1 MRIER
6 GKSDLKLSHPLQW
19 QSLTDFEMVL
29 EDMSWHL
36 RYYEYSY
43 MYYIVG
49 SAALCLAYAVIY
61 CVKMPVNKIKNL
73 KDVIDFDPQI
83 NEGLYEIIRAGEQG

>member
-1 MRIER
+1 
-6 GKSDLKLSHPLQW
+6 
-19 QSLTDFEMVL
+19 
-29 EDMSWHL
+29 MSWHL

-49 SAALCLAYAVIY
+49 SAVLCLTYTIIY

-73 KDVIDFDPQI
+73 KDVIDYDPQGPNSI
-83 NEGLYEIIRAGEQG
+83 DKKKQFTWFILRLPTQ

>member
-1 MRIER
+1 
-6 GKSDLKLSHPLQW
+6 
-19 QSLTDFEMVL
+19 
-29 EDMSWHL
+29 MSWHL

-43 MYYIVG
+43 MYYILG
-49 SAALCLAYAVIY
+49 SAALCLAYTVIY

-83 NEGLYEIIRAGEQG
+83 NEGLYEIIRAGEQERHHSIDSILILACNLTRN

>member
-1 MRIER
+1 MNNLKSEKESRNKGFPIKETSIEER
-6 GKSDLKLSHPLQW
+6 LCNLG
-19 QSLTDFEMVL
+19 EMVL

-49 SAALCLAYAVIY
+49 SAVLCLTYTIIY

-73 KDVIDFDPQI
+73 KDVIDYDPQGPDSI
-83 NEGLYEIIRAGEQG
+83 E